1 MELSAEFNI
10 TGYILEYSTYH
21 YTYHIAKSATDK
33 NKNIVQASNQHPRS

>member
-1 MELSAEFNI
+1 MELSAEINI

-33 NKNIVQASNQHPRS
+33 EEKYCTSIKSAS